1 MAGER
6 VLSDENLSTIAAVTF
21 VLALVS
27 LTFNF
32 FLFSRQNEL
41 AMLAA
46 GLDRTLNE
54 VNIEERDLLLQRI
67 QALEA
72 QQQKLED
79 QQRQPAPT
87 PAPG

>member
-46 GLDRTLNE
+46 GLDRSMNE
-54 VNIEERDLLLQRI
+54 TNNQERDRLNLRI
-67 QALEA
+67 EALEA
-72 QQQKLED
+72 QIEELKAA
-79 QQRQPAPT
+79 RAPA
-87 PAPG
+87 AD